1 MSQFLLQGAIA
12 KLCIDRCSGD
22 RGSIVRFITRLDVL
36 ANSDEDKSIRSDP
49 WIGQHDIWPGS
60 DSFTKEE
67 KKEKKK
73 ETQIKY
79 RGDRFVDHPV

>member
-1 MSQFLLQGAIA
+1 MSQFLLQGAIV

-49 WIGQHDIWPGS
+49 
-60 DSFTKEE
+60 
-67 KKEKKK
+67 
-73 ETQIKY
+73 
-79 RGDRFVDHPV
+79 

>member
-1 MSQFLLQGAIA
+1 M

-49 WIGQHDIWPGS
+49 
-60 DSFTKEE
+60 
-67 KKEKKK
+67 
-73 ETQIKY
+73 
-79 RGDRFVDHPV
+79 

>member
-1 MSQFLLQGAIA
+1 MKTKVYGAIHESVNTISD
-12 KLCIDRCSGD
+12 L
-22 RGSIVRFITRLDVL
+22 VL
-36 ANSDEDKSIRSDP
+36 TVSQK
-49 WIGQHDIWPGS
+49 
-60 DSFTKEE
+60 KK